1 MPRDFNISDETYN
14 VLSKVAGIERQD
26 FSVKDANIDKG
37 LYLIHYDVEKV
48 QKTDSDSEV
57 RNHRGTII
65 DINSQKIVCSS
76 FGYIP
81 TTVLSDSDKIKNIFK
96 NEEVFQDNDNINYKL
111 DTLENSYESILS
123 NTDFTYDVFPLYEGT
138 MIRVWKHCG
147 EIMISSH
154 KKIDCSNSH
163 WGGSGKFKVLF
174 NKYIGDLNLSD
185 VTDEET
191 VHYFILVDKD
201 LLVSSKIPLKNKDG
215 MVIYI
220 GTRNHLN
227 QNLKDRSWEL
237 IDKFALPR
245 LSFENLHNSDKTI
258 YSPDLITK
266 YSEVS
271 KLLTQG
277 FYEHEAVEQT
287 SPLCLGEGVIVSYN
301 QGGKRKHIRIV
312 SEAYKRRSELVDN
325 NPNILHRC
333 YTILTKT
340 LYPKEGDDNY
350 LTSFPPI
357 PVITDEDIENLT
369 EPILSSYT
377 GVSYT
382 QEELTDKKNIKS
394 HYNRFRNAIMWY
406 ALSLAVPHQLDA
418 IRNIKYVLEEREK
431 VIKLLTSNFN
441 KFKIGEFEGF
451 TFKNDTGTMN
461 HIKHR
466 LLEAEKFAKLKM
478 KDKCNQGHILY
489 NVKMGV
495 LRDTGEWVFKM
506 ARLLIDDRY

>member
-1 MPRDFNISDETYN
+1 MPRNFNISAETFN
-14 VLSKVAGIERQD
+14 TLSEVAGIPKDD
-26 FSVKDANIDKG
+26 FEVKDVNLDKG
-37 LYLIHYDVEKV
+37 LYLIHYDVSKV
-48 QKTDSDSEV
+48 QKSSADSVV

-65 DINSQKIVCSS
+65 DINSKKVVCSS

-96 NEEVFQDNDNINYKL
+96 NEELFEDSDGVNYKL
-111 DTLENSYESILS
+111 DSLDNTYESILE

-147 EIMISSH
+147 QLMISSH

-163 WGGSGKFKVLF
+163 WGGSGKFKELF
-174 NKYIGDLNLSD
+174 DKYTKGLNLSD

-191 VHYFILVDKD
+191 VHFFILIDKD

-215 MVIYI
+215 MVVYI
-220 GTRNHLN
+220 GTRGCLN
-227 QNLKDRSWEL
+227 QNLKERSWEL
-237 IDKFALPR
+237 IDKLNLPR
-245 LSFENLHNSDKTI
+245 LNNENLHNSDKTM

-266 YSEVS
+266 YSEVT
-271 KLLTQG
+271 KLLTKG
-277 FYEHEAVEQT
+277 FYDYDAVEQS

-301 QGGKRKHIRIV
+301 QGDKRKHIRIV

-340 LYPKEGDDNY
+340 LYPKDGDDNY
-350 LTSFPPI
+350 LKSFPPI
-357 PVITDEDIENLT
+357 PIIDTDEIDKME
-369 EPILSSYT
+369 EPIIQSYT

-382 QEELTDKKNIKS
+382 DEELTDKKNLKS

-406 ALSLAVPHQLDA
+406 ALSLSLPHQLDA
-418 IRNIKYVLEEREK
+418 LRNIKHVLEERETI
-431 VIKLLTSNFN
+431 IKLLCDNFN
-441 KFKIGEFEGF
+441 KFKVGEFEGL

-478 KDKCNQGHILY
+478 NEKCNRGHIMY